1 MNAKQTA
8 ETALLN
14 ALPQPALLL
23 KSGKVLALNP
33 PAKLLFPRLLPGNGV
48 PPVFPAE
55 LTAGKTG
62 QIALLGYH
70 YNIQVSA
77 AASEKLLLTLSPA
90 PLSGPLTVP
99 ERWNA
104 LTEQLRLQL
113 SDLTVASQTLSP
125 VLTEGE
131 DPAADR
137 AMELLER
144 TLYRT
149 LRLTRHLELALQ
161 PDMDYRPAVFDLAG
175 FCSQFC
181 GQAAPLLKEAQV
193 ALRYDSDLVTLPV
206 HGDRQLLQFVLL
218 TLLSNGV
225 KAAGKGGHVSLS
237 LSRAGTFA
245 VLRMEDSGDG
255 LPPAALAGLF
265 DAQAAL
271 PPSPGKGMGL
281 GLYLARKAV
290 SLHGGGMI
298 AESRPGHGLCLVI
311 SLPLKPGGALPL
323 ATPLPDRQG
332 GFSPLLVELS
342 DALPASAFSPLD
354 VE

>member
-14 ALPQPALLL
+14 ALPQPALLV
-23 KSGKVLALNP
+23 KGGGVLALNP
-33 PAKLLFPRLLPGNGV
+33 PAQQLFPRLLPGDPL
-48 PPVFPAE
+48 PPVFPSE
-55 LTAGKTG
+55 LTAGENG
-62 QIALLGYH
+62 QIALLGSH

-77 AASEKLLLTLSPA
+77 AASEKLLVTLSPA
-90 PLSGPLTVP
+90 PLSGPLAVP
-99 ERWNA
+99 ERWSA
-104 LTEQLRLQL
+104 LAEQLRLQL

-125 VLTEGE
+125 FLTEEG

-144 TLYRT
+144 ALYRT
-149 LRLTRHLELALQ
+149 LRLTRHLELAMQ
-161 PDMDYRPAVFDLAG
+161 PDMDYRPAAFDLAG
-175 FCSQFC
+175 FCSHFC
-181 GQAAPLLKEAQV
+181 GQAAPLLKAAQV
-193 ALRYDSDLVTLPV
+193 SLQYDSDLVTLLI

-225 KAAGKGGHVSLS
+225 KAAGPGGRVSLS
-237 LSRAGTFA
+237 LSRSGPHA
-245 VLRMEDSGDG
+245 VLRMEDSGNG

-265 DAQAAL
+265 DAQTAL
-271 PPSPGKGMGL
+271 SPSPGKGMGL

-290 SLHGGGMI
+290 SLHGGSMM

-311 SLPLKPGGALPL
+311 SLPLKPGGALPV